1 MLTKVNDLYHNLIYE
16 NVEDPWIRTINN
28 DKDFFKEYLAPLAQ
42 KYNVH
47 IIKARMNTF
56 RIMGMFEAVKDALNN
71 FKVDEHYW
79 NKDIFDKDFC
89 VYSPIITFGEVIHV
103 NNLGEGYTYG
113 SVEQDSLYAFNSQ
126 WNIAYEGRWYDL
138 TDLNKDNVYEIPVR
152 AKCATPSDL
161 IKMIENL
168 MEIQQRNKE
177 TTYVILEFVL
187 NCQNLANQVYDEES
201 IFVPEQEVIE
211 QPKLEEPTAKS
222 ELPEEFEK
230 NPNTVFS
237 KEAVVNTYDKKNQ
250 FKKTTKKIK

>member
-1 MLTKVNDLYHNLIYE
+1 
-16 NVEDPWIRTINN
+16 
-28 DKDFFKEYLAPLAQ
+28 
-42 KYNVH
+42 
-47 IIKARMNTF
+47 MNTF
-56 RIMGMFEAVKDALNN
+56 RIMGMFDAVKDALNN

-89 VYSPIITFGEVIHV
+89 VYSPTITFGEVIHM

-138 TDLNKDNVYEIPVR
+138 IDLNKGNVYNIPVR

-201 IFVPEQEVIE
+201 IFIPEQEVIE

-222 ELPEEFEK
+222 ELPKEPEK
-230 NPNTVFS
+230 N
-237 KEAVVNTYDKKNQ
+237 
-250 FKKTTKKIK
+250 